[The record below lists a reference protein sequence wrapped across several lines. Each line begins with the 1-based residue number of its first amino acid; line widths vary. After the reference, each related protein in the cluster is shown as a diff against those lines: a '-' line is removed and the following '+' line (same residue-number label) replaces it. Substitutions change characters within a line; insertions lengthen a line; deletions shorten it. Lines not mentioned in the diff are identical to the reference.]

1 MVKEVRLDIVSKI
14 LLLTHPKR
22 SRRSSKVWL
31 LQGISGL
38 TFSQELCV
46 ALFSAAKQMVTI
58 SSNVTS
64 SVIASNSPDVNTLSP
79 ELREILDFTT
89 PYKVLVD
96 RKSWEK
102 HDSKNKVNEV
112 PLEPN
117 NEQLSNVPEESPT
130 SDRKASK

>member
-14 LLLTHPKR
+14 LLLTRPKR

-112 PLEPN
+112 EVQPN
-117 NEQLSNVPEESPT
+117 NEQLPNVPEESPT